1 MLPRW
6 RDWAARIAG
15 VTRSARS
22 VVVAGSAVATGNG
35 VAHRQQLLERRG
47 AESDLAVVL
56 RDRVVAGSE
65 ALQRRATR
73 RAGVA
78 AMALV
83 AWRVQEAWVRAVVLT
98 DDVAARL
105 ETPTQSAPT
114 AGCRWLGCPP
124 TSSLSERYHRGQ
136 EPPDAPLLSG
146 FLTRAWGSSTADGGR
161 TVPSSLQEAERRAR
175 QW

>member
-98 DDVAARL
+98 DDVAASSRRRRRG
-105 ETPTQSAPT
+105 APT
-114 AGCRWLGCPP
+114 AGCRWPGCPRARAP
-124 TSSLSERYHRGQ
+124 AS
-136 EPPDAPLLSG
+136 DAIGGRSP
-146 FLTRAWGSSTADGGR
+146 LTR
-161 TVPSSLQEAERRAR
+161 LC
-175 QW
+175 